1 MDCDHRTAWQ
11 WVRRWEAGGF
21 EGIEHEQ
28 AGRGRKSWVIGPKGA
43 EIVQKTT
50 QEKPVNATHW
60 SRATMALVA
69 GVSESTVGRVWK
81 LNGLKP
87 HRVVGFKV
95 SNDPRF
101 EEKLVD
107 IVALYLD
114 PPEHAIFAPCSLGA
128 ENTASFPQKQ
138 GNVWAFAAATW
149 RGASLRLSDGRT
161 PG

>member
-1 MDCDHRTAWQ
+1 
-11 WVRRWEAGGF
+11 VVPG
-21 EGIEHEQ
+21 
-28 AGRGRKSWVIGPKGA
+28 VA

-60 SRATMALVA
+60 SRATMALAA

-114 PPEHAIFAPCSLGA
+114 PPEPAIVLSADEKSQIQALDRTHPGLPMKKGRCGTMTHDYKRNGTTTL
-128 ENTASFPQKQ
+128 
-138 GNVWAFAAATW
+138 FAALNTLDGTVISETMARHRPRVR
-149 RGASLRLSDGRT
+149 RG
-161 PG
+161 